1 MCATGG
7 IAATVLVASLAFQM
21 ISVLIPWYLL
31 RHLPCNWGTPTSI
44 SSSSSGIC
52 SSCSW
57 QVGVDAEVFF
67 TECAYACQISSTTQ
81 GLSLLAFGKM
91 SKSGTVSG
99 ASSGAKSSHKE
110 FPPVHRAHCTVI
122 TAELPTHFLR
132 CFLCSLQVKGWRSCG
147 FIFFQPIVR

>member
-57 QVGVDAEVFF
+57 QVGQNVRMLE
-67 TECAYACQISSTTQ
+67 CQISSTTQ

-132 CFLCSLQVKGWRSCG
+132 CFLSSLQVKGWRSCG